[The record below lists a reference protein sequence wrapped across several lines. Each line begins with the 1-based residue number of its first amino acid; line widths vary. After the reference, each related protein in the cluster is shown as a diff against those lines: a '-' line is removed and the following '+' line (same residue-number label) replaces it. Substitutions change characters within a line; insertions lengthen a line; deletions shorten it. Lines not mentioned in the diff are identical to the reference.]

1 MMNRERIF
9 AKKPVAQKQSR
20 QAIQSNI
27 QLQSV
32 DDLAAKNTSHAPITP
47 SNIMHLQ
54 RTVGNHAVRQL
65 LADRSPAQSS
75 DKMPVQ
81 RFQMSQFKTG
91 AKISDDGSFIFVG
104 SKEIYAT
111 PASLKA
117 ANEKLAAVGA
127 LVKLQSIDDTT
138 YNFHSADY
146 VRVGPILNATAIK
159 GPLWTRLNTKQVV
172 DQGYR
177 SFADCFRTSATVSG
191 INPGVHGQK
200 EKLILKTGDVPL
212 LSVAEVREK
221 KMGLDTVAARAAT
234 SFFLYAFPEFLK
246 VLNAQEP
253 VPDTQTAIVSA
264 LEAYNKLSEGPTKAL
279 RGSMIYKLILA
290 QPQAKKL
297 LMSTFGINEDIAP
310 AIGTS
315 LTQIN
320 DEAERAEEDNKPVG
334 EKQDKWNFHWAGVIL
349 NGNGGKDYI
358 SLENCAVELSDAT
371 DAEMLLNSDA
381 FNEGAPLDGEG
392 AITDETKRAR
402 RGVKKQSFTKQDLI
416 NERWYFKLYGSGD
429 QSFHE
434 QSLKDPHATPSAVTL
449 NIGKG

>member
-65 LADRSPAQSS
+65 LADRSSAQSS

-81 RFQMSQFKTG
+81 RFQTSQFKTG

-146 VRVGPILNATAIK
+146 VRVGPTLNATAIK

-191 INPGVHGQK
+191 INPWCAWSERK
-200 EKLILKTGDVPL
+200 TYPKDRRRPTLKRSGGSRKKDGPRYRCCACSNKL
-212 LSVAEVREK
+212 LSIC
-221 KMGLDTVAARAAT
+221 
-234 SFFLYAFPEFLK
+234 FP
-246 VLNAQEP
+246 
-253 VPDTQTAIVSA
+253 
-264 LEAYNKLSEGPTKAL
+264 
-279 RGSMIYKLILA
+279 
-290 QPQAKKL
+290 
-297 LMSTFGINEDIAP
+297 
-310 AIGTS
+310 
-315 LTQIN
+315 
-320 DEAERAEEDNKPVG
+320 
-334 EKQDKWNFHWAGVIL
+334 
-349 NGNGGKDYI
+349 
-358 SLENCAVELSDAT
+358 
-371 DAEMLLNSDA
+371 
-381 FNEGAPLDGEG
+381 
-392 AITDETKRAR
+392 
-402 RGVKKQSFTKQDLI
+402 
-416 NERWYFKLYGSGD
+416 
-429 QSFHE
+429 
-434 QSLKDPHATPSAVTL
+434 
-449 NIGKG
+449 